1 LFRNLRINIVVFYI
15 VTTIGFLLLFY
26 NAIFVLHIENFYLL
40 ALILLSLI
48 ILSAIF
54 ISKLSV
60 DPLESYVKELQ
71 SLSQET
77 LHELNLPISTIKS
90 NVQMLAKRA
99 VDEKSHKRLQRIQ
112 SACDMLQQRYN
123 ELDYLIKMQ
132 SKSTEKEIFYLD
144 VLLRERITFLEKLYP
159 HFHFEIESEAV
170 SLECDK
176 IGLAKVID
184 NLIDNA
190 VKYSGESK
198 KIVIFNKENYLLIQD
213 FGIGM
218 SEVEL
223 LKIFDTYYQTNSQ
236 MQGFGIGLSMVKR
249 FCDENGIELIFD
261 STPGVGTTVKLQF
274 NTIGKQ

>member
-1 LFRNLRINIVVFYI
+1 MFRNLRINIVIFYI
-15 VTTIGFLLLFY
+15 VTTISFLLLFY
-26 NAIFVLHIENFYLL
+26 NAIFVLHIENLYLL

-48 ILSAIF
+48 ILSAVF

-60 DPLESYVKELQ
+60 DPLEAYVKELQ
-71 SLSQET
+71 ALSQET

-90 NVQMLAKRA
+90 NAQMLAKTLE
-99 VDEKSHKRLQRIQ
+99 DEKSHRRLGRIS

-123 ELDYLIKMQ
+123 ELDYLIKKQ
-132 SKSTEKEIFYLD
+132 SKSTVKELFDLD
-144 VLLRERITFLEKLYP
+144 KLVRERITFLEKLYP
-159 HFHFEIESEAV
+159 HFTFEVECEHI

-184 NLIDNA
+184 NLVDNA
-190 VKYSGESK
+190 VKYSGDSK
-198 KIVIFNKENYLLIQD
+198 KIRVLSKKDYLIIQD

-223 LKIFDTYYQTNSQ
+223 LRIFDTYYQTNSQ

-249 FCDENGIELIFD
+249 FCDENNIVLSFD
-261 STPGVGTTVKLQF
+261 STPKVGTTVKLQF
-274 NTIGKQ
+274 KTIGK